1 MCPHRVS
8 SGYSD
13 MADTTGGILPFRRA
27 LPPTGQPP
35 LRVLPLGGL
44 GEIGKNMMALECGDD
59 IIVVDCGIQ
68 FPTEDMPGVDL
79 IIPDVSYLTAR
90 AERVRGILIT
100 HGHEDHIGALPHV
113 LPDLNVPVYAPRLAH
128 GLIQVKLNERR
139 RTRDAEVYA
148 IEPEE
153 PVDFGA
159 NFQATWFRVCHSIP
173 DAMGI
178 CIETPRGAVIHTG
191 DFKIDHTPV
200 DGHTIDMPALARRG
214 ANGVLMLFSDSTYAE
229 LPGYTPS
236 EQVMG
241 EALDRAMADASGR
254 VIIATFASLI
264 SRVQQVVTAAEKH
277 DRKVAFVGRSM
288 VANVQMA
295 TEMGYLSAR
304 PDTIIP
310 VREADDWPPNRVVLM
325 TTGSQGEPTSA
336 LVRIAKGE
344 SRDVELIA
352 GDTVII
358 SATPIPG
365 NERAVSQT
373 IDNLLRQ
380 GAHVLY
386 DRIAPVH
393 VHGHASREELKLML
407 NLTRPRYF
415 VPVHGEYRHLRAHAQ
430 LAWELGAAP
439 DGIFVLEDGDIL
451 EVDDDG
457 ARVVDSIPAGP
468 IYLDG
473 LTVMETDTAV
483 LRERRSLARDGV
495 VVVCAGLTAEGEITG
510 PVQVAA
516 SGFMEQPDTV
526 DTFRRLA
533 EAVEI
538 ETSGIALEN
547 NRESAQAKIRKVARQ
562 FLRSELNKRPM
573 IIPVILDT

>member
-1 MCPHRVS
+1 MEVDLAASFPTTHA
-8 SGYSD
+8 
-13 MADTTGGILPFRRA
+13 ADVR
-27 LPPTGQPP
+27 
-35 LRVLPLGGL
+35 LRLVPLGGL
-44 GEIGKNMMALECGDD
+44 GEIGKNMMALECGED
-59 IIVVDCGIQ
+59 IIVIDCGIQ

-90 AERVRGILIT
+90 ADRVRGILIT
-100 HGHEDHIGALPHV
+100 HGHEDHIGALPWV
-113 LPDLNVPVYAPRLAH
+113 LPDLEVPVYAPRLAH
-128 GLIQVKLNERR
+128 GLIQVKLRERR
-139 RTRDAEVYA
+139 RTREMTVHA
-148 IEPEE
+148 IEPEK
-153 PVDFGA
+153 PVDFGE
-159 NFQATWFRVCHSIP
+159 NFRATWFRVCHSIP

-178 CIETPRGAVIHTG
+178 SVETPLGTIIHTG

-200 DGHTIDMPALARRG
+200 DGHTIDLPALAGRG
-214 ANGVLMLFSDSTYAE
+214 EEGVLLLCSDSTYAE

-241 EALDRAMADASGR
+241 SALDRAMADASGR

-264 SRVQQVVTAAEKH
+264 SRIQQVITAAEKH
-277 DRKVAFVGRSM
+277 GRKVAFVGRSM

-295 TEMGYLSAR
+295 TEMGYLNAR
-304 PDTIIP
+304 TGTIIP
-310 VREADDWPPNRVVLM
+310 VREADNWPSNRVVLM

-336 LVRIAKGE
+336 LVRIANGE
-344 SRDVELIA
+344 SRDVELAA

-380 GAHVLY
+380 GANVLY

-393 VHGHASREELKLML
+393 VHGHASQEELKLML
-407 NLTRPRYF
+407 NITRPRYF

-430 LAWELGAAP
+430 LAWDLGAAP

-451 EVDDDG
+451 EISQDG

-473 LTVMETDTAV
+473 PTVIDTDSDI

-495 VVVCAGLTAEGEITG
+495 VVVCAGLDGEGNILG

-516 SGFMEQPDTV
+516 SGFMEQRDLPEALLG
-526 DTFRRLA
+526 LA
-533 EAVEI
+533 EAVEM
-538 ETSGIALEN
+538 EVAGLLLEN
-547 NRESAQAKIRKVARQ
+547 NLESARAKIRKVARQ
-562 FLRSELNKRPM
+562 FLRSNLNKRPM

>member
-1 MCPHRVS
+1 MTS
-8 SGYSD
+8 TN
-13 MADTTGGILPFRRA
+13 AANI
-27 LPPTGQPP
+27 PP
-35 LRVLPLGGL
+35 LRVIPLGGL

-90 AERVRGILIT
+90 AHRVRGILIT
-100 HGHEDHIGALPHV
+100 HGHEDHIGALPYV
-113 LPDLNVPVYAPRLAH
+113 LPDLPVPVYAPRLAH
-128 GLIQVKLNERR
+128 GLIAVKLNERR
-139 RTRDAEVYA
+139 RTRDAAVYPVA
-148 IEPEE
+148 PEQ
-153 PVDFGA
+153 PLDFGA
-159 NFQATWFRVCHSIP
+159 NFRATWFRVCHSIP

-178 CIETPRGAVIHTG
+178 CIDTPQGAVIHTG

-200 DGHTIDMPALARRG
+200 DGHTIDLTALAQRG
-214 ANGVLMLFSDSTYAE
+214 ANGVLLLCSDSTYAE

-236 EQVMG
+236 EQIMT
-241 EALDRAMADASGR
+241 EALDRAIGDAAGR

-264 SRVQQVVTAAEKH
+264 SRIQQVISAAEKH
-277 DRKVAFVGRSM
+277 GRRVAFVGRSM
-288 VANVQMA
+288 IANVKMA
-295 TEMGYLSAR
+295 AEMGYLDAL
-304 PDTIIP
+304 PDTVIP
-310 VREADDWPPNRVVLM
+310 VRDAADLPPERVVLM

-344 SRDVELIA
+344 SRDVALMA
-352 GDTVII
+352 GDTVVI

-380 GAHVLY
+380 GARVLY
-386 DRIAPVH
+386 DRVARVH

-415 VPVHGEYRHLRAHAQ
+415 LPVHGEYRHLRAHAQ
-430 LAWELGAAP
+430 LAWELDAAP

-451 EVDDDG
+451 EIDASG
-457 ARVVDSIPAGP
+457 AQVVASIPAGP
-468 IYLDG
+468 VYLDG
-473 LTVMETDTAV
+473 PTVMDADTVV

-495 VVVCAGLTAEGEITG
+495 VALCAATDRCGMIAG

-516 SGFMEQPDTV
+516 SGVMDPAAAADSL
-526 DTFRRLA
+526 RRLA
-533 EAVEI
+533 ETLEI
-538 ETSGIALEN
+538 ELTGEIVGSNPEP
-547 NRESAQAKIRKVARQ
+547 AQAKMRKIARQ
-562 FLRSELNKRPM
+562 FLRNDLNKRPM
-573 IIPVILDT
+573 IIPVILDG

>member
-1 MCPHRVS
+1 MTMFPASRPS
-8 SGYSD
+8 PGD
-13 MADTTGGILPFRRA
+13 
-27 LPPTGQPP
+27 P
-35 LRVLPLGGL
+35 LRILPLGGL
-44 GEIGKNMMALECGDD
+44 GEIGKNMMVLECGDD
-59 IIVVDCGIQ
+59 IIIVDCGVQ

-79 IIPDVSYLTAR
+79 IIPDVSYLVAQSH
-90 AERVRGILIT
+90 RVRGILIT

-113 LPDLNVPVYAPRLAH
+113 LPDLGAPVYAPRLAH
-128 GLIQVKLNERR
+128 GLITVKLNERR
-139 RTRDAEVYA
+139 RTRDAVIHA
-148 IEPEE
+148 VDPEQ
-153 PVDFGA
+153 PVDFGD
-159 NFQATWFRVCHSIP
+159 NFRATWFRVCHSIP

-178 CIETPRGAVIHTG
+178 CIETPWGSVIHTG

-200 DGHTIDMPALARRG
+200 DGHTIDLPALAERG
-214 ANGVLMLFSDSTYAE
+214 KNGVLLLFSDSTYAE

-236 EQVMG
+236 EQIMS
-241 EALDRAMADASGR
+241 EALNRAVGDAPGR

-264 SRVQQVVTAAEKH
+264 SRIQQVITAAENH
-277 DRKVAFVGRSM
+277 GRHVAFVGRSM
-288 VANVQMA
+288 LANVQMA
-295 TEMGYLSAR
+295 TEMAYLDAL
-304 PDTIIP
+304 PGTIVP
-310 VREADDWPPNRVVLM
+310 VRDVAGLPPDRVVLM

-336 LVRIAKGE
+336 LVRIANGE
-344 SRDVELIA
+344 SRDVELME
-352 GDTVII
+352 GDTVVI

-393 VHGHASREELKLML
+393 VHGHASQEELKLML

-439 DGIFVLEDGDIL
+439 DGIFVLEDGEIL
-451 EVDDDG
+451 EIDQNG
-457 ARVVDSIPAGP
+457 AAITGSIPAGP

-473 LTVMETDTAV
+473 PTVMDTDSVV

-495 VVVCAGLTAEGEITG
+495 VVVCAGVDPDGDLTG
-510 PVQVAA
+510 PIQVAG
-516 SGFMEQPDTV
+516 SGFMDPADSRHA
-526 DTFRRLA
+526 FKRLA
-533 EAVEI
+533 EAVEMGV
-538 ETSGIALEN
+538 SGDLPPDDPDKARAN
-547 NRESAQAKIRKVARQ
+547 IRKVARQ
-562 FLRSELNKRPM
+562 FLRNDLNKRPM